1 VFQKWQQK
9 QQEFRQKQ
17 QKKAQEKAQKEAKKA
32 QAAKLA
38 EMKAA
43 AEKAKKEAEKAEKD
57 EEMEAKEEEED
68 VKEEEKEDK
77 ADEEEEEEEED
88 VDFEGIDIFGIDEV
102 DDIGGGMPLYKDF
115 GMEDWALM
123 SLCFELQLMAHAFK
137 KDCNDPDRK
146 GMILEHLG
154 FYFNRYYSKPLSPKN
169 FGVES
174 EAELVELAK
183 DCVFFNKDK

>member
-1 VFQKWQQK
+1 
-9 QQEFRQKQ
+9 
-17 QKKAQEKAQKEAKKA
+17 
-32 QAAKLA
+32 
-38 EMKAA
+38 M
-43 AEKAKKEAEKAEKD
+43 
-57 EEMEAKEEEED
+57 
-68 VKEEEKEDK
+68 KEEEKEDK

-146 GMILEHLG
+146 AHRSGNYRGMAAG
-154 FYFNRYYSKPLSPKN
+154 FVPQGLISWGTVL
-169 FGVES
+169 
-174 EAELVELAK
+174 
-183 DCVFFNKDK
+183 FFTKTFLPFQGSVRFLKVLKSLCAHKT